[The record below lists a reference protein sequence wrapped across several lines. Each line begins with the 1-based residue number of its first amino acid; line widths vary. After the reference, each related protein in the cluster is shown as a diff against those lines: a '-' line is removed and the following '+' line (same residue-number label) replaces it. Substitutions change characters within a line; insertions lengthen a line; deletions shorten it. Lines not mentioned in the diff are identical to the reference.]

1 MATAIEPR
9 TTPRMMPNRLSPELL
24 FVCEDCFDD
33 DAEVALD
40 SVVDAVD
47 VRIGLAFSVV
57 DAIADEG
64 LVEDEVGSD
73 DSDDGMV

>member
-1 MATAIEPR
+1 
-9 TTPRMMPNRLSPELL
+9 MMPNRLSPELL